1 MENLNI
7 LLNYVKKLEK
17 LLLNLIN
24 ENSTKSKQINKKIQ
38 NLIIILSQNGLKPNE
53 IDQCLNENNNNNN
66 NNLKY
71 SDYDTDNEEND
82 DAYTQYFLDEN
93 LKENILSFFSQRHN
107 EMKQY
112 GLKIDFDFE
121 EKEEENNNFLNKKK
135 ERENILNKEKNN

>member
-1 MENLNI
+1 MENLTI

-38 NLIIILSQNGLKPNE
+38 NLIIILSQNGLKSNE
-53 IDQCLNENNNNNN
+53 IDQCLNENNNN

-121 EKEEENNNFLNKKK
+121 EEIENNNFLNKKK
-135 ERENILNKEKNN
+135 ERENI

>member
-53 IDQCLNENNNNNN
+53 IVQCLNENNNN

-93 LKENILSFFSQRHN
+93 LKENILSFFTQRHN

-121 EKEEENNNFLNKKK
+121 EEIENNNFLNKK
-135 ERENILNKEKNN
+135 REKNENFNKEK

>member
-1 MENLNI
+1 MENLTI
-7 LLNYVKKLEK
+7 LLNYIKKLEK
-17 LLLNLIN
+17 LLLKLIN
-24 ENSTKSKQINKKIQ
+24 ENSTKSNSINKKLQ

-53 IDQCLNENNNNNN
+53 IDSCLDENNNNN

-82 DAYTQYFLDEN
+82 DAYTQYFLDKN
-93 LKENILSFFSQRHN
+93 LKENILSFFNQRHN

-121 EKEEENNNFLNKKK
+121 EEIENNNFLNKKK
-135 ERENILNKEKNN
+135 EREKNDFNKEK

>member
-1 MENLNI
+1 MENLTI
-7 LLNYVKKLEK
+7 LLNYIKKLEK
-17 LLLNLIN
+17 LLLKLIN
-24 ENSTKSKQINKKIQ
+24 ENSTKSNSINKKLQ

-53 IDQCLNENNNNNN
+53 IDSCLDENNNNN

-82 DAYTQYFLDEN
+82 DAYTQYFLDKN
-93 LKENILSFFSQRHN
+93 LKENILSFFNQRHT

-121 EKEEENNNFLNKKK
+121 EEIENNNFLNKK
-135 ERENILNKEKNN
+135 REKNDFNKEK